1 MRLVWTVMGPLWLL
15 QMYRLSWTAHW
26 TRIGGFSLLGNSEFY
41 GSFWQPNTLKCN
53 AGRQK
58 ILSKS
63 PHATKPCTGLARPM
77 LFNLSNIMSLWFYF
91 TQQYLCTKWLE
102 LQVKT
107 FAESGLP
114 MYLACLCIWP
124 THLAY
129 AGVLWYRFLIWG
141 AEASPHWAQEEILIS
156 SPRLEAVGRWTGT
169 LLLLQAA
176 TPKGQHEWK
185 PPKTRSKSLSR
196 SHGLSSV
203 MHFGFFQASGKLLQ

>member
-26 TRIGGFSLLGNSEFY
+26 TSKGGFSLLGNSEFY

-124 THLAY
+124 THLQRKSGFAN
-129 AGVLWYRFLIWG
+129 AGLCVMIIGPVTFLIMT
-141 AEASPHWAQEEILIS
+141 AAQQTPGIVWIQHH
-156 SPRLEAVGRWTGT
+156 RRITKHRDFV
-169 LLLLQAA
+169 LLQ
-176 TPKGQHEWK
+176 KLGHFIIQL
-185 PPKTRSKSLSR
+185 KSINEMDCVPVCL
-196 SHGLSSV
+196 
-203 MHFGFFQASGKLLQ
+203 